1 MRTGGV
7 IGAMGVGFGLVGGAL
22 AGLGSDGG
30 FDMFIHFP
38 GFFVAPRAATTNLQV
53 RLLSPRFSSSPSR
66 LSSPI
71 CTCAKS

>member
-1 MRTGGV
+1 MRTREV
-7 IGAMGVGFGLVGGAL
+7 IGVMGVGLGLVGGAL

-38 GFFVAPRAATTNLQV
+38 GFFVAPRTATTNLQV
-53 RLLSPRFSSSPSR
+53 RPLPPHFSSSPCR

-71 CTCAKS
+71 YTCAKS